1 VPEVKRPKKDAKP
14 PEKLDSRTDKRDDGP
29 KTTTGPKKPEKS
41 QKAIRKKIP
50 QGLTQEQFDEAGKI
64 LRKDAG
70 HLSDDIAVQGSRA
83 SHTAKETS
91 DIDFAVKV
99 PPDKFD
105 SLIKERFGTPNPG
118 SAKERTMQHAI
129 KTGKIQAGEAGLRK
143 TRKQLQK
150 QLGMKVDLSIIK
162 NGGTF
167 DKAPY
172 IQVPK

>member
-1 VPEVKRPKKDAKP
+1 
-14 PEKLDSRTDKRDDGP
+14 LFS
-29 KTTTGPKKPEKS
+29 
-41 QKAIRKKIP
+41 
-50 QGLTQEQFDEAGKI
+50 
-64 LRKDAG
+64 
-70 HLSDDIAVQGSRA
+70 SRA
-83 SHTAKETS
+83 SHTAKQTS

-105 SLIKERFGTPNPG
+105 SLIKDRFGTPNPG

-129 KTGKIQAGEAGLRK
+129 KTGKIQAGEAGLRR

-162 NGGTF
+162 NGGAF

>member
-1 VPEVKRPKKDAKP
+1 MPDVDSPKKTKKL
-14 PEKLDSRTDKRDDGP
+14 EKTGKKEYGNDKKDGP
-29 KTTTGPKKPEKS
+29 KTTIDPEKGP
-41 QKAIRKKIP
+41 KAIREKLP
-50 QGLTQEQFDEAGKI
+50 HGLTQEQFDAAGKI

-70 HLSDDIAVQGSRA
+70 HLSDDIAVHGSRA
-83 SHTAKETS
+83 GHTAKQTS

-105 SLIKERFGTPNPG
+105 SLVKDRFGAPNPG

-129 KTGKIQAGEAGLRK
+129 ETGKIQAGEAGLRG

-150 QLGMKVDLSIIK
+150 QLGMQVDLSVIK
-162 NGGTF
+162 TGGAF
-167 DKAPY
+167 DKGPY